1 MKAHETELA
10 AQLIL
15 AQTDSEVDTETDA
28 ATETKVEVGKGMQ
41 RLGRYS
47 ELSDD
52 QRTLL
57 AQTINEADLTW
68 KADPY
73 ISIAE
78 PEGVMG
84 FAQTDSEAEANL
96 NARSHA
102 RTHSKHFNDGSE
114 EFDRTMK
121 EAQAF
126 LNTPLSQITL
136 DQIGG
141 YWDWSNVNGYDFT
154 SRHID

>member
-1 MKAHETELA
+1 MAKFMANMRYSLKPEVEPSQYDELKNGSYEAFNSRCDETMVGVKFNHDKMVQCWVGYQTEGLTDMKAHETELA

-15 AQTDSEVDTETDA
+15 AQTNSEVDTETDA
-28 ATETKVEVGKGMQ
+28 AVETKVEVGKGMQ

-47 ELSDD
+47 ELSDA

-57 AQTINEADLTW
+57 AQTINESDLTW

-84 FAQTDSEAEANL
+84 FA
-96 NARSHA
+96 
-102 RTHSKHFNDGSE
+102 
-114 EFDRTMK
+114 
-121 EAQAF
+121 
-126 LNTPLSQITL
+126 
-136 DQIGG
+136 
-141 YWDWSNVNGYDFT
+141 
-154 SRHID
+154 